1 MGVEVFDSVFSNSTS
16 STSSPYYLCS
26 FVFYGRYDFFPTKKW
41 LKNQKKSRH
50 SVMIK
55 VVFGGYSGVCW
66 SKIGLLFGSYIV
78 RYASCRRPKK

>member
-1 MGVEVFDSVFSNSTS
+1 MLVVSNINRSALVS
-16 STSSPYYLCS
+16 HILGR
-26 FVFYGRYDFFPTKKW
+26 FMFYGRYDFFPTKKW